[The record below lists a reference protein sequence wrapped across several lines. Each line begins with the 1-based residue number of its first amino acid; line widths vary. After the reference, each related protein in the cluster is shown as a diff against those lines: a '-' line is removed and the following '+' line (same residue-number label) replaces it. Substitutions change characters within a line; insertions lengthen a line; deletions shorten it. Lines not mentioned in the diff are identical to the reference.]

1 MKNEKVKSLKIL
13 NASAGSGK
21 TYNLVKEY
29 LLLLLGGNF
38 HPSRFSKILAMTF
51 TNKAAIEM
59 KNRLIAKLDEVAY
72 HTSEEKTKNYIDD
85 LAFNLECTAAEVQKR
100 ALLSLKAILHQYE
113 DFHVMTIDKFNL
125 RLIRS
130 FSRDLDLPGE
140 FEVILEET
148 EINERVVDLLMSQI
162 GVKDLE
168 VLTDLMISYAKENVD
183 EGERWDFR
191 NQLIQFSS
199 VLSKEKNF
207 PMVEKLMSMDF
218 SNQARKSL
226 KNEIG
231 QIEDDFFS
239 QCREVN
245 AFYHALGIPEA
256 LYPGKSKATKP
267 LERLTTFEQIP
278 NEIFTQSYLSD
289 LDKPVPSGRQFPD
302 ELKDLIRDLH
312 EKHKIVMPLVA
323 VKRLFLRNFYNMALL
338 QYIARTIDTVKKE
351 DQQIR
356 ISEFNALISKLV
368 QEEKA
373 AFIYERLGTRYKNF
387 LLDEFQDT
395 SRLQWLNLV
404 PLVHEALSNQHL
416 NLIVGDPKQSIYR
429 FKNGVAEQFVSL
441 PSIFNPENSAHI
453 KEISDYF
460 EHAGEVH
467 PLEGNYRSG
476 KIIVEF
482 NNSFFRHLRDELPA
496 NTQQFYN
503 AIQQKPCSDK
513 PGYVKILSNESDPD
527 FDSQFDFILGA
538 IEESIADGYAPGDI
552 CILSDT
558 NQRANNWAI
567 GLTEHNYRVVS
578 ADSLLV
584 QSEPKV
590 KLILS
595 YLKRRLNPGSI
606 TEQKKFADLFFRVQN
621 VSNPYEHY
629 KNYMSTRKN
638 KFGKNQMIFDE
649 ERFLLDN
656 FQSRDRFFKKY
667 DTLYEMIQSFYTTMD
682 WLELR
687 NPYLHHFADFV
698 FEFEQKKGPDLRGL
712 IEQYQKVK
720 GKLAIQLPESKESIN
735 IMTIHKAKG
744 LEFPV
749 VIIPYLNFDTQIH
762 WSNNFLVEIDDVIV
776 YTGLTKNSPIPK
788 IRDLN
793 KGENEQILTD
803 KVNMCYVAFTRPEER
818 LYILNQAK
826 GDKFGKRAHETF
838 QKQVHTVLEDSSIL
852 IELGQKVTNKTASPT
867 ENLEPF
873 FIPSIENDV
882 LWFPEISLR
891 RSLIELKDPAPTNV
905 LLTGNQFHA
914 AVSKIRKTEDI
925 EPVLREMLLNGE
937 LEESEI
943 TRIEQMILDLF
954 NCDEYVS
961 LLENSEQ
968 DLSEQSLIVDRETI
982 RRPDKLLIS
991 ENQATVVD
999 FKTGIQK
1006 DADMKQV
1013 LSYVESLEKMGYNT
1027 VNGYLYY
1034 SQSGSLHKVY

>member
-1 MKNEKVKSLKIL
+1 MEIEKVKSLKVL

-21 TYNLVKEY
+21 TYNLVREY
-29 LLLLLGGNF
+29 LLLLLGDQF

-59 KNRLIAKLDEVAY
+59 KDRIIAKLDEVAY
-72 HTSEEKTKNYIDD
+72 HSDNQKTKEYIDD
-85 LAFNLECTAAEVQKR
+85 LSSELGCTSEEIQRR

-113 DFHVMTIDKFNL
+113 DFHIMTIDKFNL

-140 FEVILEET
+140 FEVILDESEVS
-148 EINERVVDLLMSQI
+148 ERVVDLLMSQI
-162 GVKDLE
+162 GNKDLE
-168 VLTDLMISYAKENVD
+168 LLTDLMISYAKENID

-199 VLSKEKNF
+199 ILSKEKNF
-207 PMVEKLMSMDF
+207 PLVQKLMGMDF
-218 SNQARKSL
+218 SNQARRTL
-226 KNEIG
+226 KNEID
-231 QIEDDFFS
+231 QIEEDFFA
-239 QCREVN
+239 QCREVH
-245 AFYHALGIPEA
+245 AFYLALGIPEE
-256 LYPGKSKATKP
+256 LYPGKSKTTKHLDKLAS
-267 LERLTTFEQIP
+267 LERIP
-278 NEIFTQSYLSD
+278 HEIFTVAYMTD
-289 LDKPVPSGRQFPD
+289 LEKPVPTGRQFPD
-302 ELKDLIRDLH
+302 EMKDLIRELH
-312 EKHKIVMPLVA
+312 KKHKTAMPLVE

-338 QYIARTIDTVKKE
+338 QYIARTMDAVKKE

-404 PLVHEALSNQHL
+404 PLVHESLSQRDL

-441 PSIFNPENSAHI
+441 PGIFNPENDSYI
-453 KEISDYF
+453 KELSDYF
-460 EHAGEVH
+460 EDAGEVL

-476 KIIVEF
+476 RIIVEF
-482 NNSFFRHLRDELPA
+482 NNSFFLDLRESLPDS
-496 NTQQFYN
+496 TQTFYN
-503 AIQQKPCSDK
+503 AIEQTPCSDK
-513 PGYVKILSNESDPD
+513 PGYVKIVSNESDPD
-527 FDSQFDFILGA
+527 FDSQFEFILNA
-538 IEESIADGYAPGDI
+538 IQETLSEGYLPGEI

-558 NQRANNWAI
+558 NQRANDWAI
-567 GLTEHNYRVVS
+567 ELTHQNYRVVS

-606 TEQKKFADLFFRVQN
+606 TEQKKFADLFFRIQN
-621 VSNPYEHY
+621 VSSPYENY
-629 KNYMSTRKN
+629 KNYISSLKN
-638 KFGKNQMIFDE
+638 KDGKTIMVFDE
-649 ERFLLDN
+649 NRFLSDN
-656 FQSRDRFFKKY
+656 FQSREVFFKKY
-667 DTLYEMIQSFYTTMD
+667 DTLYELVQSFYKAMG
-682 WLELR
+682 WVELR

-762 WSNNFLVEIDDVIV
+762 WKNNFLVEIDDVIV
-776 YTGLTKNSPIPK
+776 YTGLTKSSPIPG

-803 KVNMCYVAFTRPEER
+803 KVNMCYVGFTRPEER
-818 LYILNQAK
+818 LYVLNQAK

-838 QKQVHTVLEDSSIL
+838 KKQVHTLSEDGSIL
-852 IELGQKVTNKTASPT
+852 IELGEKVTKEMNEEEYTQ
-867 ENLEPF
+867 EPF

-891 RSLIELKDPAPTNV
+891 RSLTELKDSVQSNV
-905 LLTGNQFHA
+905 ILTGNQFHD
-914 AVSKIRKTEDI
+914 AVSRIKKSEDI
-925 EPVLREMLLNGE
+925 QPVLREMILNGE
-937 LEESEI
+937 LEQREYN
-943 TRIEQMILDLF
+943 RIEQMLLELF
-954 NCDEYVS
+954 KCEEYVS
-961 LLENSEQ
+961 LLASSDE
-968 DLSEQSLIVDRETI
+968 DLSEQSMIVDRETI
-982 RRPDKLLIS
+982 RRPDKLLI
-991 ENQATVVD
+991 NKTQATVVD

-1006 DADMKQV
+1006 DSDLQQV
-1013 LSYVESLEKMGYNT
+1013 LSYASSLEKMGYSS
-1027 VNGYLYY
+1027 VSGYLYY
-1034 SQSGSLHKVY
+1034 AQSGTLHKVC